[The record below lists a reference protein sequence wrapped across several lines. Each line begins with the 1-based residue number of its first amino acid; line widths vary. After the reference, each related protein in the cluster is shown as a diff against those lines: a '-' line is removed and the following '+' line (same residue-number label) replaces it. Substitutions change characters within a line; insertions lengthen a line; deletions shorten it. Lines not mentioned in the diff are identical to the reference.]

1 MRRQDDPKRELPRD
15 FIDRIFGATARLDSR
30 QMRET
35 FVVTALVV
43 FNFVLLA
50 LAAAAGLFDVD
61 VVFALT
67 LLLLTAT
74 ATLLSN
80 FRP

>member
-1 MRRQDDPKRELPRD
+1 MGEDDCRRELPRD
-15 FIDRIFGATARLDSR
+15 FIDRIFGTTARLDSR
-30 QMRET
+30 RMHEN
-35 FVVTALVV
+35 FVVTALTV

-50 LAAAAGLFDVD
+50 LAAAAGLFDTD

>member
-1 MRRQDDPKRELPRD
+1 LGEDDCRRELPRD
-15 FIDRIFGATARLDSR
+15 FIDRIFEQTARLQSR
-30 QMRET
+30 RMHET
-35 FVVTALVV
+35 IVVIGLIV

-61 VVFALT
+61 VVFALM

-74 ATLLSN
+74 ATLVSVD
-80 FRP
+80 R